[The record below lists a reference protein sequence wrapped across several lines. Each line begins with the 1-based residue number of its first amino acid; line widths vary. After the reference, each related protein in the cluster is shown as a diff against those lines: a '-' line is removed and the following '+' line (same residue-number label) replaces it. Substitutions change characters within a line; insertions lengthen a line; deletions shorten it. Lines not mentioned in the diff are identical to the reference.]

1 MPASPPQAGEWERFS
16 VRILIPGPAR
26 AGRRLL
32 VTLLCAEQLDQILQT
47 QAGLGNA
54 MPRWHAAIQ
63 AGAYYVAHIKML

>member
-1 MPASPPQAGEWERFS
+1 MPTSPPPAGEGERFP
-16 VRILIPGPAR
+16 VRVLVPGPAP
-26 AGRRLL
+26 

>member
-1 MPASPPQAGEWERFS
+1 MR
-16 VRILIPGPAR
+16 VLVPGPAP
-26 AGRRLL
+26 